1 MFKRV
6 RSARGEII
14 DFELIHIKQQ
24 LAQVDLTVDVVARK
38 DFIEHRENGKSIAS
52 FAEDGDIVAPTSL
65 NSVPVNN
72 VPVDDVEDSFLIDV
86 KTPVVKKPRG

>member
-24 LAQVDLTVDVVARK
+24 LAQVDLTVDVSARK

-52 FAEDGDIVAPTSL
+52 FTEDGDIITPTSIDT
-65 NSVPVNN
+65 VPVNN
-72 VPVDDVEDSFLIDV
+72 SEDSFLIDV

>member
-6 RSARGEII
+6 RSARGEVV

-24 LAQVDLTVDVVARK
+24 LANLDLSVDVQDRK

-52 FAEDGDIVAPTSL
+52 FTEDGDIMTPTTIDA
-65 NSVPVNN
+65 
-72 VPVDDVEDSFLIDV
+72 VPVDPTEDAFLVDV
-86 KTPVVKKPRG
+86 KAPIPKKPRG

>member
-6 RSARGEII
+6 RSARGEIV

-24 LAQVDLTVDVVARK
+24 LAQVDLTVDVTARK

-52 FAEDGDIVAPTSL
+52 FTEDGDIITPTSL
-65 NSVPVNN
+65 DT
-72 VPVDDVEDSFLIDV
+72 VPVDNVEDSFLIDV
-86 KTPVVKKPRG
+86 KAPVVKKPRG